1 MKPEHL
7 AQIEAL
13 IKGVEFHALREGAK
27 KITHIRIRIGASSGL
42 NEETFRKVFK
52 KLSHGTVLEQA
63 EVSTSQFISGRI
75 DVVSFDCE

>member
-1 MKPEHL
+1 MSDHL

-27 KITHIRIRIGASSGL
+27 KITHIRIRIGSSSGL
-42 NEETFRKVFK
+42 SEEKFLKVFK
-52 KLSHGTVLEQA
+52 KLSHGTILDHA
-63 EVSTSQFISGRI
+63 EVSTSQFLSGRI